1 MVPIQ
6 QNNHNYH
13 DDVHVQVMNN
23 HDNHDHHDI
32 IGTVHVMRN
41 VETYRLLP
49 PTVHHNHNDDDNSSD
64 DEEVPQLA
72 PRVHLANSSDDDG
85 SDDDDLPDLIE
96 RPQMDSS
103 DEEVPQRFGRPPSS
117 NGSYS
122 SDDESN
128 IRTLQGF
135 EALLQ
140 TVHNMN
146 IGSDSDSNSDGVRD
160 SRGFRPVESDSE
172 DDTEP
177 VDVKRTTT
185 TTTRAAATTT
195 TTKGLGDGSG
205 NDVKTSVAT
214 PGGTSPDV
222 SK

>member
-13 DDVHVQVMNN
+13 GDLHVVMNN

-41 VETYRLLP
+41 VETYRHYP
-49 PTVHHNHNDDDNSSD
+49 PNALHNHNDNDNSSD

-72 PRVHLANSSDDDG
+72 PRVHLANSSDDDD
-85 SDDDDLPDLIE
+85 DDDDLPDLIE

-103 DEEVPQRFGRPPSS
+103 DEEA
-117 NGSYS
+117 
-122 SDDESN
+122 DEEAESN
-128 IRTLQGF
+128 MATLQAF

-140 TVHNMN
+140 TVHTMN
-146 IGSDSDSNSDGVRD
+146 IEAADAGSDSSSSDGVRD

-172 DDTEP
+172 DDTEHD
-177 VDVKRTTT
+177 DVMRGTT
-185 TTTRAAATTT
+185 TTTRAVATTS